1 MVVGSP
7 GFVAE
12 NFLKHL
18 QEIVQKNS
26 TEQFL
31 KDFQSKIIISHC
43 SSGFQHSLKEILGSQ
58 ALNQRIKQMSCAG
71 EIAVLDRYFE
81 MLALCEDKVTYGP
94 KSVEMA
100 LDQMAV
106 ETLLISDKLFR
117 SKDIEKRKY
126 YVRLHDRGLKEGL
139 KVVVFSSMSP
149 SGIRLS
155 NMTGIAAILRFVLP
169 GLDDISDDEGSL
181 DSDKEESEAVQ
192 SLGDNSSNMEEN
204 KSD

>member
-1 MVVGSP
+1 
-7 GFVAE
+7 
-12 NFLKHL
+12 
-18 QEIVQKNS
+18 
-26 TEQFL
+26 
-31 KDFQSKIIISHC
+31 
-43 SSGFQHSLKEILGSQ
+43 
-58 ALNQRIKQMSCAG
+58 
-71 EIAVLDRYFE
+71 
-81 MLALCEDKVTYGP
+81 
-94 KSVEMA
+94 
-100 LDQMAV
+100 MAV